1 MSIKI
6 HGKNYVLVN
15 ERLELFLTENPLAT
29 VDTHIHSILP
39 IVDSSTG
46 DACNEYVVVAKII
59 ANPLE
64 NPEVYYTGHAA
75 ERDNNGF
82 INKTSAL
89 ENAETSAVGR
99 ALAFAGYGSEDS
111 IASAEEVVN
120 ATNKQK
126 TINPTVTQLDKLDR
140 SMNDCYKQLLITD
153 SDKLRY
159 RNRRTA
165 GMTKNQVEASQKYFD
180 DLLDNKNTKK
190 KESK

>member
-6 HGKNYVLVN
+6 HGKDYVLVN
-15 ERLELFLTENPLAT
+15 ERLELFLSENPSAT
-29 VDTHIHSILP
+29 VSTKIHSISP

-46 DACNEYVVVAKII
+46 DNCNEYVVTAKII

-64 NPEVYYTGHAA
+64 CPEVYYIGHAA

-82 INKTSAL
+82 INKKWPL
-89 ENAETSAVGR
+89 EEKKAVG
-99 ALAFAGYGSEDS
+99 SEES

-126 TINPTVTQLDKLDR
+126 SINPTVTQLDKLDR
-140 SMNDCYKQLLITD
+140 SMNDCYKQLLITED
-153 SDKLRY
+153 DKLRY
-159 RNRRTA
+159 RNRRSA

-180 DLLDNKNTKK
+180 ELLAKNNTKK